1 MRWFDNKETNFRSSL
16 IPYALYAINEEV
28 YDEIV
33 CKEDGYYLIK
43 RCGEKPATL
52 GHGEEVYISDGKKI
66 IYPLPIS
73 EIKEIKLD
81 FIPPSLLGEFS
92 RLGMAVDS
100 MPIMEGMAKVDRR
113 FIEGREVERGNDF
126 RINKDTLNS
135 NVPMYIKTIYGT
147 EDGIGVMKPNGKYY
161 ITIDIYNNFLKVK
174 QIEVCIGDSK
184 LITEEYIKWNNVIN
198 KYQLHADGDIEILD
212 IPKIEINLENEE
224 DRIVSNG
231 EFDIDLYIPTRVLR
245 PLEIPSNISIYN
257 KGLKKGVKWNHVIG
271 AESYEVYLDDKLL
284 ETTEYNGYVSENEFE
299 GFMKVRALNEF
310 LNSEYTE
317 PFYIKS
323 VPNEPFQSYLD
334 NYVENN
340 EHVFKISF
348 ADYSELESLYRI
360 RYSIDGRQ
368 EEIIDLPGSEGMGT
382 IYNHIIRIPQINEYF
397 RISVTAVNEI
407 GETEVV
413 EPIVRYIIDQPRWT
427 YRTQSNEVLMEWKHQ
442 IDGVV
447 RYKIVMEK
455 DGEVFDDYAPVD
467 VAVGASM
474 RYTTS
479 LSPTSNMKVTII
491 PIDNLGNNH
500 IHTKPV
506 EMSKNADKTL
516 SPLKLVHNRLSDTE
530 HEFIWDDIYN
540 CENEYE
546 VVYSVSG
553 GETRREIISSET
565 SIGTGRKYR
574 YIFTFEDYGF
584 INIKVRMNWDLGSSE
599 YSNEITVYHIPS
611 SGLPPAYI
619 RRNRVGDNINIL
631 WEGQEYVKDYDLLVR
646 RGRDEDKIITVADN
660 SYLYN
665 LPVPT
670 TTSPAG
676 LTAQEKNKWRLI
688 KYPNT
693 KAAGNTPDWDW
704 IEGLTPLEERIVSD
718 HMINETEMFGNQ
730 YVGHFTTCLFLD
742 EDYLIETRIKADDRA
757 TLWLNGKKVVSGV
770 GGSWT
775 KCNLD
780 LKAGWNTVDVL
791 LLEVGGSDYFVFENG
806 MRLSTHPA
814 IRTMTNEDRF
824 LKASN
829 DRMEFRVR
837 TRFLNGVVSEYTE
850 PMIFTPDATAAGTM
864 GINITPT
871 KTEEIVN
878 TTNVDL
884 GTAEKYDMVTKSSSQ
899 VSTWYTPYTRII
911 TRHTMAEFP
920 QEAEIRGT
928 ALRTVSPL
936 ESSIILKNSN
946 QFIGKYNQLTTTPEE
961 AYVPIGTYIKTMIN
975 QPYQVYTE
983 VNKVTIVCIGD
994 SITSGHPGWW
1004 AETGTGDIRSQYEY
1018 WLDIRLK
1025 GQFNIINKGY
1035 GSDTTDDILARFDKD
1050 VLGYNAQYCI
1060 IQGGTN
1066 DLYWAMAEASG
1077 DKAYLDGKVTQMKNN
1092 IEQMVRRCWDNG
1104 IVPIVGTLI
1113 PRTGATGIYKDAL
1126 YEYNEWI
1133 INFCTGNDNIF
1144 YVDFFNAGKE
1154 KVPPTPLED
1163 PANPGA
1169 MNPIY
1174 DGDALYDDY
1183 GNLIKQGRGIHPNWE
1198 GYRIMGEC
1206 IPLNIF
1212 KTGET
1217 GLKLY
1222 LDKECTV
1229 EETYNDDDKVNPFY
1243 RIDIDG
1249 VRRGVP
1255 KKLIRYVKNVGT
1267 NQQLFAAYSYD
1278 NYNIDVKFLDEN
1290 GRRMD
1295 YANGL
1300 LPASAVARIEMRFD
1314 VHKEDSKASVNL
1326 YLASREFKVG

>member
-1 MRWFDNKETNFRSSL
+1 MRWFDDKETNFRSSL
-16 IPYALYAINEEV
+16 IPYTLYAINEEV

-33 CKEDGYYLIK
+33 CREDGYYLIK

-52 GHGEEVYISDGKKI
+52 NHGETTFITNGKKI

-73 EIKEIKLD
+73 EIREIKLD
-81 FIPPSLLGEFS
+81 WVPPMLLGEFS
-92 RLGMAVDS
+92 RLGMTVDS
-100 MPIMEGMAKVDRR
+100 IPVMEGMAKIDRR
-113 FIEGREVERGNDF
+113 YIEKRKVEKGKNFTIDKND
-126 RINKDTLNS
+126 LNPR
-135 NVPMYIKTIYGT
+135 VPMYIKTIHGSSDGVGIEKT
-147 EDGIGVMKPNGKYY
+147 EGKYY
-161 ITIDIYNNFLKVK
+161 IEIDIFNNDARSRR
-174 QIEVCIGDSK
+174 IEICIGNKK
-184 LITEEYIKWNNVIN
+184 LFENDYIRWNNVLN
-198 KYQLHADGDIEILD
+198 KYQIFSNSDIENLDIDKIEILLTD
-212 IPKIEINLENEE
+212 GEN
-224 DRIVSNG
+224 IVKSNNC
-231 EFDIDLYIPTRVLR
+231 EVSLYIPIREIR
-245 PLEIPSNISIYN
+245 QLETPKNIRIY
-257 KGLKKGVKWNHVIG
+257 GSGIKKGVSWEHVVG
-271 AESYEVYLDDKLL
+271 AERYEVYLDEVLI
-284 ETTEYNGYVSENEFE
+284 ETTEYNGYVTENEFE
-299 GFMKVRALNEF
+299 GFMKVRALNSFVESEF
-310 LNSEYTE
+310 TE
-317 PFYIKS
+317 TFYIKS
-323 VPNEPFQSYLD
+323 VPNEPYEPHLE
-334 NYVENN
+334 NYIENGQ
-340 EHVFKISF
+340 HIFKISF
-348 ADYSELESLYRI
+348 TDNSELETNYRI
-360 RYSIDGRQ
+360 RYSVDGRQ
-368 EEIIDLPGSEGMGT
+368 DEIVDLDSSQGVGT
-382 IYNHIIRIPQINEYF
+382 LYNHIIKISEINESF
-397 RISVTAVNEI
+397 KISVTAVNEI
-407 GETEVV
+407 GETEIV
-413 EPIVRYIIDQPRWT
+413 EPITRYIIGSPRWT
-427 YRTQSNEVLMEWKHQ
+427 YKTQSSEILMEWVNE
-442 IDGVV
+442 IEGIV
-447 RYKIVMEK
+447 RYKIIMEK
-455 DGEVFDDYAPVD
+455 DGEIMEDYAPVD

-474 RYTTS
+474 RYTTNLDQNS
-479 LSPTSNMKVTII
+479 AINVTIV
-491 PIDNLGNNH
+491 PIDQDGNNH
-500 IHTKPV
+500 IYTKPIR
-506 EMSKNADKTL
+506 MSKETDKTL
-516 SPLKLVHNRLSDTE
+516 VPMKLTHIKISDTV
-530 HEFIWDDIYN
+530 HEFSWDDIYN

-553 GETRREIISSET
+553 GQTVREIIPTESKLA
-565 SIGTGRKYR
+565 TGRKYR
-574 YIFTFEDYGF
+574 YLFTFEEHGF

-599 YSNEITVYHIPS
+599 YSNEITAYHIPS
-611 SGLPPAYI
+611 SDLPPAYI

-646 RGRDEDKIITVADN
+646 KGRDEDKIITVSDN

-665 LPVPT
+665 LPVPATIPPADLT
-670 TTSPAG
+670 T
-676 LTAQEKNKWRLI
+676 QEKNKWKFI
-688 KYPNT
+688 KYPNS
-693 KAAGNTPDWDW
+693 KAVGNYPDWEW

-718 HMINETEMFGNQ
+718 HMIKEGVDLFGNQ
-730 YVGHFTTCLFLD
+730 YVGHFTTYLFLD
-742 EDYLIETRIKADDRA
+742 EDYLIETKLRADDRA

-770 GGSWT
+770 NGWT

-780 LKAGWNTVDVL
+780 LKAGWNIVEIL
-791 LLEVGGSDYFVFENG
+791 LLEISSHDYFVFENN
-806 MRLSTHPA
+806 MKLSTHPA
-814 IRTMTNEDRF
+814 IRTMTSEDRF
-824 LKASN
+824 LKATN

-837 TRFLNGVVSEYTE
+837 TRFLNGVVSEYSE

-871 KTEEIVN
+871 KIEEIVN

-884 GTAEKYDMVTKSSSQ
+884 GTTNKYDLVTKSSSQ

-911 TRHTMAEFP
+911 TKHTMAEYP
-920 QEAEIRGT
+920 QSAEIHG
-928 ALRTVSPL
+928 AGLRTVVPMD
-936 ESSIILKNSN
+936 SSIILKSSK
-946 QFIGKYNQLTTTPEE
+946 QFIGKYNQLTTTQEE
-961 AYVPIGTYIKTMIN
+961 AYVPIGTYVKTMIN

-1066 DLYWAMAEASG
+1066 DLYWAMAEANG

-1104 IVPIVGTLI
+1104 IIPIVGTLI

-1154 KVPPTPLED
+1154 KIPPTPLED

-1174 DGDALYDDY
+1174 DGDALYDEY
-1183 GNLIKQGRGIHPNWE
+1183 GNLIKQGRGIHLNWE

-1243 RIDIDG
+1243 RIDING
-1249 VRRGVP
+1249 IRRGVP

-1267 NQQLFAAYSYD
+1267 NQQLFAAYSYN

-1300 LPASAVARIEMRFD
+1300 LPASAVAKIEMRFD

-1326 YLASREFKVG
+1326 YLASREFKIG